1 MNKKIIATLLAI
13 FTLISVFL
21 HFYRINQIPPCIN
34 ADEAAFG
41 YNAYSI
47 LKTGKDEY
55 GAFLPLRFKSFE
67 DYKLPLYTYLS
78 VPFVALFGLNDFSTR
93 ALNIV
98 IGISFI
104 PLIFFITKELF
115 NNEKI
120 ALLSSFLTS
129 LSPGIY
135 ILSRHAH
142 EGVLSAFF
150 ILLMLLFLVKYIKTN
165 SIYYFLFANLSLLG
179 SSYSYQNGRVYL
191 FFIIFITNISKKK
204 TRKGNSNCLY
214 VIFIH

>member
-1 MNKKIIATLLAI
+1 MKKKTLL
-13 FTLISVFL
+13 TLAVCVLTSLFL
-21 HFYRINQIPPCIN
+21 HFYNINEIPPCIN

-104 PLIFFITKELF
+104 PLIFF
-115 NNEKI
+115 KI
-120 ALLSSFLTS
+120 
-129 LSPGIY
+129 
-135 ILSRHAH
+135 
-142 EGVLSAFF
+142 
-150 ILLMLLFLVKYIKTN
+150 
-165 SIYYFLFANLSLLG
+165 
-179 SSYSYQNGRVYL
+179 
-191 FFIIFITNISKKK
+191 
-204 TRKGNSNCLY
+204 
-214 VIFIH
+214 